1 MPFRTISTSFT
12 ASVMLMGV
20 VGSAAAETSYAEF
33 YRMNEDRQLQVMQ
46 DALAVHTDASGQEN
60 QAKMFCLTELFTNVM
75 HIGGTDELPLGYR
88 TAFEV
93 LEFERTRRTQ
103 YNHDQSVED
112 VIDRVVELYCPL
124 ESE

>member
-1 MPFRTISTSFT
+1 MLSRTISTSVT
-12 ASVMLMGV
+12 ASAIAIGAI
-20 VGSAAAETSYAEF
+20 GSAAAETSYDEF
-33 YRMNEDRQLQVMQ
+33 YRMNEDGQWQVMQ
-46 DALAVHTDASGQEN
+46 DALAVHTDAAGNDN

-103 YNHDQSVED
+103 YDHEQSVED
-112 VIDRVVELYCPL
+112 VIDRVAELYCPL